1 MTTEHHTLEIE
12 REEPS
17 ASDELR
23 DELQN
28 VVDRVRERHLLE
40 RYYRENPYV
49 VLAAA
54 AGLGYVL
61 GGGTFSPFSRRIARV
76 GMKALILP
84 IAASQIKN
92 FSNKE
97 S

>member
-1 MTTEHHTLEIE
+1 MTEKHTLEIE
-12 REEPS
+12 REEIT

-23 DELQN
+23 EEIQG
-28 VVDRVRERHLLE
+28 VIEHVREKHLLE
-40 RYYRENPYV
+40 RYYKENPYV

-54 AGLGYVL
+54 AGVGYIL
-61 GGGTFSPFSRRIARV
+61 GGGTFSPFSRRIARI

-92 FSNKE
+92 LSNKE
-97 S
+97 L